1 MTTQPKS
8 PISLR
13 QLREKYAQ
21 GVNIMA
27 YLRETLGVQA
37 NTPEIVLQSYDLQAG
52 SYVEGFDDYPEDSP
66 GKVYRREVASIL
78 SRYPAESV
86 LEAGIGEATTLF
98 YTAQQFSS
106 AQLFGFDIS
115 WSRLAVAREFLQ
127 ERFVQNV
134 ALATGDLFS
143 IPLPDDSVDL
153 VYTSHSIE
161 PNGGREVEAIRELYR
176 VSRRWLVL
184 IEPSSELGGE
194 ATRRRIDQHGYC
206 RDLVLHAQ
214 SLGLSVAE
222 HRLLECSARAENQ
235 SALIVIKKSAP
246 ASNVEPRWACPIC
259 RTVLEEVKGHFY
271 CGECLSVYPQLDGI
285 PCLLGRNSIMASR
298 YKD

>member
-1 MTTQPKS
+1 MTATPS

-27 YLRETLGVQA
+27 YLRETLGVHA

-52 SYVEGFDDYPEDSP
+52 SYVAGFDDSPEDSP

-78 SRYPAESV
+78 SHYPAESV

-98 YTAQQFSS
+98 YTAKQFPQTT
-106 AQLFGFDIS
+106 QLFGFDIS
-115 WSRLAVAREFLQ
+115 WSRLAVARTFLH
-127 ERFVQNV
+127 ERGINN
-134 ALATGDLFS
+134 ASLATGDLFS
-143 IPLPDDSVDL
+143 IPLPDSSIDL

-161 PNGGREVEAIRELYR
+161 PNGGREEEAIRELYR
-176 VSRRWLVL
+176 VTRRWLVL
-184 IEPSSELGGE
+184 IEPSSELGSE
-194 ATRRRIDQHGYC
+194 ATRQRIDQHGYC

-214 SLGLSVAE
+214 SLGLSIE
-222 HRLLECSARAENQ
+222 DHRLLECSARAENQ
-235 SALIVIKKSAP
+235 SALIAIKKSVP
-246 ASNVEPRWACPIC
+246 ISDVDPRWACPIC

-285 PCLLGRNSIMASR
+285 PCLLGRNSVLASR
-298 YKD
+298 YND

>member
-1 MTTQPKS
+1 MTPGTPT
-8 PISLR
+8 ISLR

-27 YLRETLGVQA
+27 YLRETLGVSA

-52 SYVEGFDDYPEDSP
+52 SYVAGFDDYPEDSP

-78 SRYPAESV
+78 ANFPADSV
-86 LEAGIGEATTLF
+86 MEAGIGEATTLF
-98 YTAQQFSS
+98 YTARQFPS
-106 AQLFGFDIS
+106 ARLFGFDIS
-115 WSRLAVAREFLQ
+115 WSRLAVAREFLR
-127 ERFVQNV
+127 ERFVRNV

-143 IPLPDDSVDL
+143 IPLPDSSVDL

-176 VSRRWLVL
+176 VARRWLVL

-194 ATRRRIDQHGYC
+194 ASQRRIDQHGYC

-214 SLGLSVAE
+214 SLGLSIAE
-222 HRLLECSARAENQ
+222 HRLLDCSARAENQ
-235 SALIVIKKSAP
+235 SALIVIKKSVPSAD
-246 ASNVEPRWACPIC
+246 AEPRWACPAC
-259 RTVLEEVKGHFY
+259 RTVLEEVKGHLY

-285 PCLLGRNSIMASR
+285 PCLLRGNSVIASR
-298 YKD
+298 YKE